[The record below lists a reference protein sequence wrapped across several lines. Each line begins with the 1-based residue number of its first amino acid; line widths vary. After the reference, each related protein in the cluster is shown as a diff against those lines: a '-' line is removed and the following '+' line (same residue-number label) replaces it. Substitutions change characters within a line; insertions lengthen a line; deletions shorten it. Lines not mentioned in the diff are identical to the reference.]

1 LRLIAT
7 QVFAEIG
14 IVKRCVSSPELHM
27 PNGTA
32 KFVSALVAGLLVGAP
47 LTTAS
52 HGAPADAAAAADECL
67 AGPKGTAPQGGHWYY
82 RIERGT
88 KRHCWYLGDEKDKA
102 ARAATE
108 KSSASADPAS
118 PPKKVAPQR
127 DIADARAELPVP
139 QTQAEPG
146 TSITAQSAVAPVPNA
161 AGTDTT
167 QLANPSDTNIQSSP
181 QSSVIASR
189 WPDSPG
195 VSPAASP
202 APAPATYQSAA
213 TVEPDAADAV
223 EEPAPAAAPV
233 TLAAADSSATRQIGS
248 IQTLLL
254 VILGALSLAGLIGSA
269 IFRFG
274 RMRRTERRDV
284 SGDRRAI
291 WDSVSPSPR
300 AYPRSDAP
308 MPAADIPRAPRAIPR
323 ETRAISRETRPVL
336 RETRPV
342 PRETRAVAHETHAAD
357 DPNRRITEMLAR
369 LSRTA
374 AN

>member
-1 LRLIAT
+1 
-7 QVFAEIG
+7 
-14 IVKRCVSSPELHM
+14 M

-139 QTQAEPG
+139 QMQAEPG
-146 TSITAQSAVAPVPNA
+146 TSITAQSAVAPVTNA

-167 QLANPSDTNIQSSP
+167 QFANPPDTNT

-189 WPDSPG
+189 WPDSSG

-213 TVEPDAADAV
+213 TVEPDAV
-223 EEPAPAAAPV
+223 EEPAPATAPV

-300 AYPRSDAP
+300 AYPRSDTP

-323 ETRAISRETRPVL
+323 ETRGISRETRPV
-336 RETRPV
+336 
-342 PRETRAVAHETHAAD
+342 PRETHAAD